1 MKSSQVEFSRAVREN
16 RMNLGLS
23 RKANEVFTRCQP
35 LKYGRFSKLYTVYE
49 WQNHIFCQSTDGR
62 IFRPT
67 EDDLVE
73 LG

>member
-1 MKSSQVEFSRAVREN
+1 MRSSQFEFSGPVRETEI
-16 RMNLGLS
+16 NLGLS
-23 RKANEVFTRCQP
+23 RKANEVFSRCKP

-49 WQNHIFCQSTDGR
+49 WHGHIFCQSTDGR

-67 EDDLVE
+67 EDDLIE